1 MAMRTDKVI
10 RCSSPA
16 VSYGKVLAGLNIPE
30 ADVRKTQEIL
40 REVPQLADLFL
51 NPTVAQQKK
60 MDVIGRVF
68 PETMHSFMK
77 RCADT
82 AEWICWMRYSRHM
95 TGVWTRRAG

>member
-40 REVPQLADLFL
+40 KEVPQLADLFL

-60 MDVIGRVF
+60 NGCDRPGISGNNAQLHENGVQTPQNGSAGR
-68 PETMHSFMK
+68 
-77 RCADT
+77 D
-82 AEWICWMRYSRHM
+82 IC
-95 TGVWTRRAG
+95 GI

>member
-30 ADVRKTQEIL
+30 SDVRKTQEIL
-40 REVPQLADLFL
+40 KEVPQLADLFL

-60 MDVIGRVF
+60 TDVIGRVF
-68 PETMHSFMK
+68 SGN
-77 RCADT
+77 D
-82 AEWICWMRYSRHM
+82 AELHEN
-95 TGVWTRRAG
+95 GVQTPQNGSAG

>member
-40 REVPQLADLFL
+40 
-51 NPTVAQQKK
+51 
-60 MDVIGRVF
+60 
-68 PETMHSFMK
+68 K
-77 RCADT
+77 RKYRSLRTC
-82 AEWICWMRYSRHM
+82 S
-95 TGVWTRRAG
+95 